1 MRAVHK
7 ASGWSDYLYWHGFWR
22 ISGYAGLWGIV
33 RARNAVSRNARSNLQ
48 WLAMGLFAN
57 PNPSA
62 LVRSLPKAELHLHLE
77 GAHEPST
84 QLRIQQSHGLT
95 NALADVQ
102 KLYQYSDFA
111 GFLISFRDIT
121 EHLKAPADYELI
133 TYRLMQRLKADNV
146 LHAEMYVSVGVCLFR
161 KQDFEAIFEGLE
173 SGRAQGQRDFGV
185 SLLWIFDAVRHFGSA
200 EAQKVA
206 ELAVSYRDRNVV
218 GFGIG
223 GDEKRAGPELFREVY
238 AYCAE
243 NGLRL
248 TAHAGETAGPDSIW
262 GALNLRAERIGHG
275 LTAYQDPDLMQ
286 ELAQRQ
292 IPVEVCVTSNVKTGV
307 CPNLADHPVRRY
319 FDEGLMVT
327 INTDDPAMFETSL
340 SREYQLLQENF
351 AFSDD
356 HLRELARNSF
366 EAAFLPAEKK
376 LEFLNMFDAA
386 ISTP

>member
-1 MRAVHK
+1 
-7 ASGWSDYLYWHGFWR
+7 
-22 ISGYAGLWGIV
+22 
-33 RARNAVSRNARSNLQ
+33 
-48 WLAMGLFAN
+48 MGLFAN

-62 LVRSLPKAELHLHLE
+62 FVRSLPKAELHVHLE
-77 GAHEPST
+77 GAIEPAT
-84 QLRIQQSHGLT
+84 LLEIQQRHGLT
-95 NALADVQ
+95 NSLADVQ
-102 KLYQYSDFA
+102 KLYQYSDFGA
-111 GFLISFRDIT
+111 FLISFRDIT

-133 TYRLMQRLKADNV
+133 TYKLMQRLKAESV
-146 LHAEMYVSVGVCLFR
+146 LHAEVYISVGVCLFR

-173 SGRAQGQRDFGV
+173 RGRAQGQRDFGV
-185 SLLWIFDAVRHFGSA
+185 SVLWIFDAVRHFGSP

-206 ELAVSYRDRNVV
+206 ELAVRYKDRNVV

-223 GDEKRAGPELFREVY
+223 GDEQRAGPELFREVY
-238 AYCAE
+238 SYCAE

-292 IPVEVCVTSNVKTGV
+292 IPVEVCITSNIRTGV

-327 INTDDPAMFETSL
+327 INTDDPALFETSL
-340 SREYQLLQENF
+340 SKEYQLLQENF

-386 ISTP
+386 VAAR

>member
-1 MRAVHK
+1 
-7 ASGWSDYLYWHGFWR
+7 
-22 ISGYAGLWGIV
+22 
-33 RARNAVSRNARSNLQ
+33 
-48 WLAMGLFAN
+48 MGLFAN

-77 GAHEPST
+77 GAIEPST
-84 QLRIQQSHGLT
+84 LLEVQQSHGLT
-95 NALADVQ
+95 SSLADVQ
-102 KLYQYSDFA
+102 RLYQYSDFG

-121 EHLKAPADYELI
+121 EHLKVPTDYELI
-133 TYRLMQRLKADNV
+133 TYRLMQRLKAENV
-146 LHAEMYVSVGVCLFR
+146 LHAEVYISVGVCLFR
-161 KQDFEAIFEGLE
+161 KQDVEPIFEGLE
-173 SGRAQGQRDFGV
+173 RGREQGERDFGV

-206 ELAVSYRDRNVV
+206 ELAVQYRDRNVV
-218 GFGIG
+218 AFGIG

-238 AYCAE
+238 SYCAE

-262 GALNLRAERIGHG
+262 GAMNLRAERIGHG
-275 LTAYQDPDLMQ
+275 LTACQDSDLMQ
-286 ELAQRQ
+286 ELAERQ
-292 IPVEVCVTSNVKTGV
+292 IPIEVCVTSNVRTGV

-340 SREYQLLQENF
+340 SKEYQLLQENF
-351 AFSDD
+351 GFSDD

-386 ISTP
+386 AATS